1 MFLIEGGST
10 SSFIVLI
17 LVCVSISTGK
27 VDLGERR
34 ITFNGNVIPLQ
45 TSFGEYLRWLII
57 MEMLS
62 PSVKIN
68 WFIFQVGH

>member
-45 TSFGEYLRWLII
+45 TSFGEYLR
-57 MEMLS
+57 
-62 PSVKIN
+62 
-68 WFIFQVGH
+68 